1 LIISMIK
8 SYISI
13 FLTLV
18 MPMLILF
25 IIIATIYYTTTHF
38 EFSQAIKL
46 GTVAGALIGTGFS
59 LFIAFIILLIR
70 AIRLYR
76 VNTKQ
81 TMSSFKPNND
91 PIKLDPTL
99 YEKKTLSIEKK
110 NRPKNSNLSDIIE
123 EKIMLLMDKDLTYEA
138 TLVSIKDQKLGNIIE
153 SDKHDGFIVLHN
165 DKEEIQITI
174 SSLTKHT
181 SEIVISSTLNA
192 LNIKSIISSLKEK
205 EHSFMQY

>member
-1 LIISMIK
+1 MIK